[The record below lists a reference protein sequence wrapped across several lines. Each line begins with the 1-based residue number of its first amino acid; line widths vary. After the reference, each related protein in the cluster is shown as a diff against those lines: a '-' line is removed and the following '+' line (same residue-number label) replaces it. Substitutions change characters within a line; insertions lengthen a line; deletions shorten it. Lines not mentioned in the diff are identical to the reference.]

1 MSTAQIATGSRR
13 TTGPT
18 WRILASRWVSFQEW
32 RERRR
37 SEAEL
42 CSLSDSALM
51 DMGVVRGEIEFL
63 ITHRDKRGV
72 RSR

>member
-1 MSTAQIATGSRR
+1 MNTAQIATASRR
-13 TTGPT
+13 TTGST
-18 WRILASRWVSFQEW
+18 WCALVSCWSSFQEW
-32 RERRR
+32 RERRL

-72 RSR
+72 RSP